1 MRHQFHIVTKATL
14 KFLFC
19 YVSDFPCH
27 KFPGNSS
34 FRKKGKV
41 MRSHERTFVWLNIQ
55 SFFSLKTSLKPLA
68 PTHSIQCKANQP
80 LLQRE
85 SMDSSSLLL
94 LLLGFFCFAEFT
106 SHAQL
111 IPEDEGITTV
121 ISLVRSIS
129 GENETWVLLLKKSGE
144 KEK

>member
-1 MRHQFHIVTKATL
+1 M
-14 KFLFC
+14 
-19 YVSDFPCH
+19 SDFPCH

-55 SFFSLKTSLKPLA
+55 SFSSLKTSLKPLA

-85 SMDSSSLLL
+85 SMDSSSLLLL

>member
-1 MRHQFHIVTKATL
+1 
-14 KFLFC
+14 
-19 YVSDFPCH
+19 
-27 KFPGNSS
+27 
-34 FRKKGKV
+34 

-55 SFFSLKTSLKPLA
+55 SFSSLKTSLKPLA

-121 ISLVRSIS
+121 ISLFLSIS
-129 GENETWVLLLKKSGE
+129 GEDETWVLCKICCC
-144 KEK
+144 